1 MTSCFMCMRLRLEGA
16 LLKFSGRIRGVQ
28 GFVKDFTRGSGGMP
42 PRGFYIDSEAISL
55 KPL

>member
-1 MTSCFMCMRLRLEGA
+1 MTSCFMCMRLEGA